1 LLIKKKIKNNSKNK
15 VLKDFKEFSIQIQN
29 KRIRLK
35 IKFEFIEVDLNYV
48 IHKLL
53 LFNEEIL
60 NQVSA

>member
-1 LLIKKKIKNNSKNK
+1 MLIKKKIKNNSKNK